1 MAASWENCHID
12 AAREG
17 MARNMG
23 FAKWW
28 WSRSAQNG
36 ICAFTSLSFIVIP
49 AIHFQDQEA
58 LQLDSVPSRVP
69 SCGLVL
75 ELCRPRPRAH
85 PGIWVEAL
93 PSFWSSPYHHWSV
106 IFLPHP
112 LGSSF
117 LFLFHTHPYLLLG
130 VVHFYIRMWLL
141 FISQEMNL
149 KNTSTRKL

>member
-1 MAASWENCHID
+1 
-12 AAREG
+12 
-17 MARNMG
+17 
-23 FAKWW
+23 
-28 WSRSAQNG
+28 
-36 ICAFTSLSFIVIP
+36 
-49 AIHFQDQEA
+49 
-58 LQLDSVPSRVP
+58 
-69 SCGLVL
+69 
-75 ELCRPRPRAH
+75 
-85 PGIWVEAL
+85 
-93 PSFWSSPYHHWSV
+93 V